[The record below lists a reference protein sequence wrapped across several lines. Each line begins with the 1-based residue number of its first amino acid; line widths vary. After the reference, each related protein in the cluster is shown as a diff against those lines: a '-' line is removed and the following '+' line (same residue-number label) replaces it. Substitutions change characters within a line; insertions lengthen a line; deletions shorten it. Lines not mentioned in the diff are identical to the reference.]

1 MGRLSLTPSFV
12 PGQVLGSWRIIEA
25 FSHPVRRERMY
36 RCVCE
41 CGSIKDVKHIH
52 LAGGKT
58 RSCGCSVV
66 THGMTKSKE
75 YRIWDSMIRRCR
87 NPNHHAFPSYG
98 GRGITVCDKWLTFK
112 GFFEDM
118 GTKPDGLSLDRID
131 NSLGY
136 SKENC
141 RWGSIDEQ
149 ARNRRSTK
157 LTQEKV
163 ASIKDMLASGVTQ
176 AEVAACFG
184 VSRSNV
190 GHIAQGSTWR

>member
-1 MGRLSLTPSFV
+1 
-12 PGQVLGSWRIIEA
+12 
-25 FSHPVRRERMY
+25 MY